1 LDEIVTVLINEIGA
15 IPDVIALVL
24 DDYHLITAQPIHAAV
39 IFLLDHLPGNLHLV
53 IATRS
58 DPPLPLPRLRARGQ
72 LTELRQTDLR
82 FTLDEAAE
90 FLRRAAGLHLS
101 ADDMTALTSRTEG
114 WVAGLQMAALALQ
127 AALAEQEAL
136 AQRQIEASNY
146 IRAFTGDN
154 RYILDYL
161 GEETLQRQPEPVQRF
176 LLQTSI
182 LKHLTGSLCDAVTGQ
197 LGSEAT
203 LEQLERANLFLVPL
217 DDRRQWY
224 RYHRL
229 FADLLRHR
237 LEHTQPDAMPA
248 LHLRAS
254 EWYEGAAASPNGVS
268 MDAVLMAEAI
278 EHAAAAQDYA
288 RAARLVEQA
297 AQLTL
302 ARSEVATLLRW
313 IALLPSDVVRA
324 RPRLCV
330 YQAMAL
336 LLSGHSPDT
345 IEAILR
351 GAEQAD
357 STGSI
362 TGEATAL
369 RALAAAYQG
378 DVQRSAE
385 LAHRALELLPEDN
398 LLLRGFAIGSLGL
411 SYLWSEDL
419 NAAVRTFEEGA
430 RIGEKVGNVMFTVL
444 ALRRVGRLRMAQ
456 GRLHEAKA
464 IFERALELGVDRQ
477 GRRLPIAGMV
487 LIGLGYVYR
496 EWNDLEA
503 ATRYITDGIELAQKT
518 SAAMLIGAHIMLA
531 RIKHAQ
537 GDEAGAHEMMQK
549 AGQLAAQTQS
559 TVMDDLGVA
568 LSQTQLWIAQGDLEP
583 ALAWAESRGLNKDIA
598 LLAQEINGDSISSM
612 IRRYEMLVL
621 ARLMI
626 VQSRAR
632 DALTL
637 LDLVLAR
644 MGREGRIETVIEI
657 QMLRA
662 LAFQAAG
669 DSAQALAA
677 IERALTLAEP
687 SGYIRT
693 FADEGERMRLL
704 IAQMLTSEDFRNSLS
719 SGLQIANQKLCSY
732 ADRLLAAFDYAPSL
746 RSPRAEIR
754 HLQSEIVEPLSEREI
769 EVLRL
774 LAAGQSNPEIAQ
786 ALYVAVS
793 TVRSHAKSIYG
804 KLNVHGRWEA
814 VQRAKELGL
823 L

>member
-1 LDEIVTVLINEIGA
+1 
-15 IPDVIALVL
+15 
-24 DDYHLITAQPIHAAV
+24 
-39 IFLLDHLPGNLHLV
+39 
-53 IATRS
+53 
-58 DPPLPLPRLRARGQ
+58 
-72 LTELRQTDLR
+72 
-82 FTLDEAAE
+82 
-90 FLRRAAGLHLS
+90 
-101 ADDMTALTSRTEG
+101 
-114 WVAGLQMAALALQ
+114 
-127 AALAEQEAL
+127 
-136 AQRQIEASNY
+136 
-146 IRAFTGDN
+146 
-154 RYILDYL
+154 
-161 GEETLQRQPEPVQRF
+161 
-176 LLQTSI
+176 
-182 LKHLTGSLCDAVTGQ
+182 
-197 LGSEAT
+197 
-203 LEQLERANLFLVPL
+203 
-217 DDRRQWY
+217 
-224 RYHRL
+224 
-229 FADLLRHR
+229 
-237 LEHTQPDAMPA
+237 
-248 LHLRAS
+248 
-254 EWYEGAAASPNGVS
+254 
-268 MDAVLMAEAI
+268 
-278 EHAAAAQDYA
+278 
-288 RAARLVEQA
+288 
-297 AQLTL
+297 
-302 ARSEVATLLRW
+302 
-313 IALLPSDVVRA
+313 
-324 RPRLCV
+324 
-330 YQAMAL
+330 
-336 LLSGHSPDT
+336 
-345 IEAILR
+345 
-351 GAEQAD
+351 
-357 STGSI
+357 
-362 TGEATAL
+362 L

-378 DVQRSAE
+378 DVQRSAA

-537 GDEAGAHEMMQK
+537 GDEAGAREMMQK

-583 ALAWAESRGLNKDIA
+583 ALAWAESRRLNKDIA
-598 LLAQEINGDSISSM
+598 SLAQEINGDSISSM

-626 VQSRAR
+626 VQSRTR

-704 IAQMLTSEDFRNSLS
+704 ISDFRNSLS
-719 SGLQIANQKLCSY
+719 RGLQIVNQKLCSY
-732 ADRLLAAFDYAPSL
+732 ADRLLAAFDHAPSL